1 MPLFN
6 DYINGT
12 IKKIQSLKILVRKSK
27 ELSLMNNEND
37 QNVSRYERWLSPKE
51 VADLLGLKISWVYAQ
66 TRLKGPGSIPRLQC
80 GKHIRFDLNEV
91 IDWIDDKYGE
101 KNENENSA

>member
-1 MPLFN
+1 M
-6 DYINGT
+6 
-12 IKKIQSLKILVRKSK
+12 KIG
-27 ELSLMNNEND
+27 ND
-37 QNVSRYERWLSPKE
+37 QNVSRCKRWLSPKE
-51 VADLLGLKISWVYAQ
+51 VADLLGLKLSWVYAQ

-101 KNENENSA
+101 KNENENTP